1 LDYPSISDISH
12 LNYRKKPSKPS
23 KYTERKAYEDDPVGG
38 QGGGVWAPD
47 VGVAAPGSSAVGGME
62 EQVGVAC
69 GGGIESWEGRR
80 RKRR

>member
-1 LDYPSISDISH
+1 
-12 LNYRKKPSKPS
+12 
-23 KYTERKAYEDDPVGG
+23 VGG

-69 GGGIESWEGRR
+69 GGGIESWEGRQ
-80 RKRR
+80 RKRRRERRSSILRLSSSSISLASS